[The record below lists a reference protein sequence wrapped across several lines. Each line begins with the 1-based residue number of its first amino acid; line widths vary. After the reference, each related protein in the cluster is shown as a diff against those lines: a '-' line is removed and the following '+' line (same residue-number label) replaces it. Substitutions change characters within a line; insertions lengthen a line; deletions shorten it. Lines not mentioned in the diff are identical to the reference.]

1 MTVSLRMN
9 CSPLLAFSFLVG
21 AVALSAHPDH
31 SVTQKGVVTPVPANA
46 TAPGPSEVKIVIE
59 GDQRIITANGL
70 PDHAT
75 GRFPNRDNPNTISAQ
90 HYRYTMPAK
99 PVVAAQPTALVRQ
112 PFGIAVNGVLFDPGT
127 AEAWQDNMDSGW
139 HYEAK
144 GDAFSLGLDTNNG
157 HVQPNGAY
165 HYHGIPVAL
174 LTRLSGGKPQLTL
187 LGWAADGFPIYGQ
200 WGYQDPKDATSKVV
214 ALKSSYQLKKG
225 SRPTA
230 NGQPGGTYDGV
241 FVEDFEYVAGRGDLD
256 ECSGRFGVTPEFPA
270 GTYYYVLTEDFPF
283 IPRFFRGTPDASFA
297 RRGGPEGRGGPGG
310 ARRPPRPERQP

>member
-1 MTVSLRMN
+1 MN
-9 CSPLLAFSFLVG
+9 SRRLLLPLGLLAT
-21 AVALSAHPDH
+21 VALSAHPDH
-31 SVTQKGVVTPVPANA
+31 SATQKGVFPPVPATQA
-46 TAPGPSEVKIVIE
+46 APGQSEVKITIE
-59 GDQRIITANGL
+59 GDQRVITANGL

-75 GRFPNRDNPNTISAQ
+75 GAFPNRDNPNRITAQ
-90 HYRYTMPAK
+90 KYRYTMPAK
-99 PVVAAQPTALVRQ
+99 PVVAAQPTPLIRQ

-127 AEAWQDNMDSGW
+127 AEAWKNDMSSGW

-165 HYHGIPVAL
+165 HYHGIPVDL
-174 LTRLSGGKPQLTL
+174 LTRLSGGQPRLTL

-200 WGYQDPKDATSKVV
+200 WGLTNPQDPTSQVV
-214 ALKSSYQLKKG
+214 ALKSGYQLKKG
-225 SRPTA
+225 NRPTA

-270 GTYYYVLTEDFPF
+270 GTYHYVLTTDFPF
-283 IPRFFRGTPDASFA
+283 IPRYFRGTPDASFA
-297 RRGGPEGRGGPGG
+297 RRGGPG
-310 ARRPPRPERQP
+310 RRPGNPPPQP